1 MHTKDL
7 FINNSSNRKT
17 IETVCEC
24 FPKLNVVSSFALVIK
39 PIDSVNACALVVS
52 SEQEEVFWVFDF
64 VSEKKADGFK

>member
-39 PIDSVNACALVVS
+39 PIDSVNACALVIS
-52 SEQEEVFWVFDF
+52 SKQEEVLWVFDF